1 MDIDQLFQG
10 ESQTVFTVLSSPV
23 SQPTITGSPHTP
35 TRDPVATTMAVS
47 VTHPTPSL
55 PSTDI
60 LSTKGT

>member
-35 TRDPVATTMAVS
+35 IRDPVAMTMAVS